1 MQSQIES
8 LQTNSLSLHGQILSL
23 QGENTNTKEE
33 MKFEVKEV
41 NSKEDIEQLTVNI
54 KKDKKMC
61 YKLVLNDE
69 TSNNYIIPKKVI
81 GTSICIEN
89 TVYYYEFQNKQ
100 EEFINAFKEIFEDK
114 EIRSIWDSEKEEYY
128 FSVVD
133 VISAL
138 TDSNNPRN
146 YWNML
151 KKRMKKEEQSELST
165 KCVQLKMKSRK
176 DGKSYS
182 TDTLDT
188 KGILRLIESV
198 PSPKAEPFKLWL
210 ANLGSERI
218 DEVFDPEI
226 AINRAV
232 NYYRN
237 KDYTDEWIKAR
248 LMGIV
253 DRFKLTD
260 IWKEGGINKPIEY
273 ALLTNEIYKGWS
285 GMKANEYKE
294 LKGLRKESLRDNMTD
309 IEVALTNIGEIATR
323 DIAREEHPQG
333 LKENLKVA
341 KRGGGVAKGARDL
354 YEKETKKSAISKDNA
369 LNYRYVNEQQ
379 KIESKV
385 NE

>member
-1 MQSQIES
+1 
-8 LQTNSLSLHGQILSL
+8 
-23 QGENTNTKEE
+23 
-33 MKFEVKEV
+33 MK
-41 NSKEDIEQLTVNI
+41 N
-54 KKDKKMC
+54 
-61 YKLVLNDE
+61 KLE
-69 TSNNYIIPKKVI
+69 TISNL
-81 GTSICIEN
+81 
-89 TVYYYEFQNKQ
+89 
-100 EEFINAFKEIFEDK
+100 FEDK

-133 VISAL
+133 VVSAL
-138 TDSNNPRN
+138 TESNDARK
-146 YWNML
+146 YWSVL
-151 KKRMKKEEQSELST
+151 KLRLKKEESELATNCS
-165 KCVQLKMKSRK
+165 QLKLKSS
-176 DGKSYS
+176 DGKYYNQ
-182 TDTLDT
+182 DVLDT

-237 KDYTDEWIKAR
+237 KGYSDEWIKAR
-248 LMGIV
+248 LTGIV

-260 IWKEGGINKPIEY
+260 VWKEGGITKPMEY

-285 GMKANEYKE
+285 GMKASEYKE

-333 LKENLKVA
+333 LKENLRVA

-354 YEKETKKSAISKDNA
+354 YEKETNKSAISKENA
-369 LNYRYVNEQQ
+369 LNYQYDDEQL
-379 KIESKV
+379 KIESTS